1 MTRPGAGRNDG
12 AVSLTAPPLVY
23 DPSTPQFQK
32 DIYAVYR
39 RLRDEQPV
47 YVGASSYAL
56 SRFEDVWRA
65 VNDWATFSSIV
76 DEAYTLLPQLIYF
89 DPPRHTAMRVL
100 VSRAF
105 TPKRVAEVE
114 PLVRSTAR
122 SLLDPVAAAG
132 GCELQHEF
140 AALVPSVVIAK
151 MIGVEDEH
159 IPQFRSWTESF
170 LEITGPADYQDA
182 ATKIYGLFATLLEE
196 RRAAPRDDLMTA
208 LIDAEVDG
216 QRLTDEELLGFC
228 LLLILAG
235 NDTTSSL
242 IGSGTVLLA
251 RHPDQRER
259 LLADPSLWPNAIEE
273 MNRIESPT
281 QVLPRTT
288 TKDVT
293 IHGIT
298 IPAGSRVM
306 LIWGS
311 ANHDEREFA
320 EPERF
325 DIGRQVNRH
334 LAFGHGAH
342 YCLGANLARLE
353 ARVAF
358 EEWHARF
365 PRYSLAGEPERIVS
379 TWARAYRRVPVTV

>member
-1 MTRPGAGRNDG
+1 MACM
-12 AVSLTAPPLVY
+12 SLTASPLVY
-23 DPSTPQFQK
+23 DPTTPEFQR
-32 DIYAVYR
+32 DMYEIYR

-47 YVGASSYAL
+47 YGGAGSYAL

-65 VNDWATFSSIV
+65 VNDWETFSSV
-76 DEAYTLLPQLIYF
+76 VEEANSLLPQMIYF
-89 DPPRHTAMRVL
+89 DPPRHTAMRAL

-114 PLVRSTAR
+114 GLIRSTAR
-122 SLLDPVAAAG
+122 ALIDTVAAAG

-140 AALVPSVVIAK
+140 ASVVPSVVIAK
-151 MIGVEDEH
+151 MIGVDEEH
-159 IPQFRSWTESF
+159 IPQFRTWTESF
-170 LEITGPADYQDA
+170 LEITGPSDYQEA
-182 ATKIYGLFATLLEE
+182 ASKIYGLFASLLAS
-196 RRAAPRDDLMTA
+196 RRESPRDDLMTA
-208 LIDAEVDG
+208 LIEAEVDG
-216 QRLTDEELLGFC
+216 QHLTDEELLGFC

-251 RHPDQRER
+251 QNPDQRER

-273 MNRIESPT
+273 LNRYESPT

-288 TKDVT
+288 TREVSL
-293 IHGIT
+293 HGVR
-298 IPAGSRVM
+298 IPEASRVM

-311 ANHDEREFA
+311 ANHDEREFPD
-320 EPERF
+320 PERL
-325 DIGRQVNRH
+325 DVGRPVGRH
-334 LAFGHGAH
+334 LAFGHGIH

-353 ARVAF
+353 ARVAL

-365 PRYSLAGEPERIVS
+365 PRYSLAAEPERIVS
-379 TWARAYRRVPVTV
+379 IWARAYRRIPIAI

>member
-1 MTRPGAGRNDG
+1 
-12 AVSLTAPPLVY
+12 VSLTASPLVY
-23 DPSTPQFQK
+23 DPSTPQFQ
-32 DIYAVYR
+32 DEIYEVYR
-39 RLRDEQPV
+39 RLRDDQPV
-47 YVGASSYAL
+47 YVGPASYAL

-65 VNDWATFSSIV
+65 VNDWATFSSV
-76 DEAYTLLPQLIYF
+76 VEEAFTLLPQLIYF
-89 DPPRHTAMRVL
+89 DPPRHTAMRSL

-114 PLVRSTAR
+114 GLVRSTAR
-122 SLLDPVAAAG
+122 SLLDGVAAAG

-182 ATKIYGLFATLLEE
+182 AAKIYGLFASLLPA
-196 RRAAPRDDLMTA
+196 RRSDPRDDLMTA

-242 IGSGTVLLA
+242 IGSGMVLLA
-251 RHPDQRER
+251 EHPDQRER
-259 LLADPSLWPNAIEE
+259 LVADPSLWPNAIEE

-288 TKDVT
+288 TTEVTLHGVT
-293 IHGIT
+293 IPT
-298 IPAGSRVM
+298 GSRVM

-311 ANHDEREFA
+311 ANRDEREFA
-320 EPERF
+320 GPERF
-325 DIGRQVNRH
+325 DVARKVNRH
-334 LAFGHGAH
+334 LAFGHGVH

-365 PRYSLAGEPERIVS
+365 PRYSLAAEPERIVS
-379 TWARAYRRVPVTV
+379 TWARAYRRVPISIY